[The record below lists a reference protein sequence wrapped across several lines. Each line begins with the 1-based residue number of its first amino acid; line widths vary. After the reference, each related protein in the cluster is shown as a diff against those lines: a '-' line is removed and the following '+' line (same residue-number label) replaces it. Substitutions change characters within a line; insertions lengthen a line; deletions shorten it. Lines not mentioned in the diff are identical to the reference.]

1 MRRNTTFGPVAF
13 TVLTLMAFP
22 VVQLAAQRAEE
33 DKPSHQT
40 YKLIDLGSFGG
51 PQAFINP
58 FGNGGPYINERGAV
72 VGQAETTVPAPPE
85 DLGFVCFPGPNVNHA
100 FEWQHGKL
108 TDMGAL
114 SPSENNCSD
123 ALGIN
128 ARGGMG
134 GVSTNGQIDPLLGIP
149 EFRAVVWDNG
159 RIINL
164 GTFGGNESCAA
175 SINNS
180 GQVAG
185 FALNAVPDSYSI
197 IGAIFFD
204 SPNSTQTRAFL
215 WQNGKKRDLGTLG
228 GPDAMVFSTGFLNE
242 SGQVAGVSYTNS
254 TPGPTGFPTL
264 DPFLWDGDN
273 MIDLGSLGGTFGFPL
288 ALNSRGQVVGYSD
301 LAGDATSHPFSWKLG
316 ILTDIGTF
324 GGSFGEADS
333 VNDRGEVVGAANL
346 PDESGHAF
354 LWKNGSLKDLGV
366 LPGDQCSHAVSINSQ
381 GQVVG
386 VSGVCASEVHRA
398 FLWEHGEMVDLKDLI
413 FPQSDVTLVGP
424 NVVGDNGEIGINGLP
439 SGCNNV
445 DKCGHAYLLI
455 PNGECDDDCERRISS
470 RQNNIAG
477 SPQIA
482 SGGNPAIRTT
492 APAGTIERLRVQIRQ
507 RLHLRGPSTMPLTS
521 F

>member
-1 MRRNTTFGPVAF
+1 
-13 TVLTLMAFP
+13 
-22 VVQLAAQRAEE
+22 
-33 DKPSHQT
+33 
-40 YKLIDLGSFGG
+40 
-51 PQAFINP
+51 
-58 FGNGGPYINERGAV
+58 
-72 VGQAETTVPAPPE
+72 
-85 DLGFVCFPGPNVNHA
+85 VNHA

-128 ARGGMG
+128 DRGGMA
-134 GVSTNGQIDPLLGIP
+134 GVSTNGQIDPLLGTP
-149 EFRAVVWDNG
+149 EFRAVVWNNG

-197 IGAIFFD
+197 IGALFFE

-228 GPDAMVFSTGFLNE
+228 GPDAMIFSTGFLNE
-242 SGQVAGVSYTNS
+242 SGQAAGVSYTNS

-288 ALNSRGQVVGYSD
+288 ALNNRGQVVGYSD
-301 LAGDATSHPFSWKLG
+301 LAGDATSHPFSWNLG

-324 GGSFGEADS
+324 GGSFGYADS
-333 VNDRGEVVGAANL
+333 VNDGGEVVGGASL
-346 PDESGHAF
+346 PDESRHAF

-366 LPGDQCSHAVSINSQ
+366 LPGDRCSGAWSINSQ

-413 FPQSDVTLVGP
+413 FPRSDVILVEP
-424 NVVGDNGEIGINGLP
+424 NVVADNGEIGINGLP
-439 SGCNNV
+439 PGCNNINE
-445 DKCGHAYLLI
+445 CGHAYLLI
-455 PNGECDDDCERRISS
+455 PNGECDDDCEGRIAA
-470 RQNNIAG
+470 RQNDIAG

-482 SGGNPAIRTT
+482 SRRNLAIRTT
-492 APAGTIERLRVQIRQ
+492 APAGAIERLRAQIRKQ
-507 RLHLRGPSTMPLTS
+507 LHLQGRSTMTS
-521 F
+521 D

>member
-1 MRRNTTFGPVAF
+1 MKRNTTFAAVAF

-33 DKPSHQT
+33 NKPRHQT
-40 YKLIDLGSFGG
+40 YKLIDLGTFGG
-51 PQAFINP
+51 PQGFINP
-58 FGNGGPYINERGAV
+58 FGNGGPYISGRGTV

-85 DLGFVCFPGPNVNHA
+85 DIGFVCYPGPNVNHA

-123 ALGIN
+123 AYGIN
-128 ARGGMG
+128 ARGGMA
-134 GVSTNGQIDPLLGIP
+134 GVSTNGQIDPLLGTP
-149 EFRAVVWDNG
+149 EFRAVVWNNG

-197 IGAIFFD
+197 IGDLFFG

-215 WQNGKKRDLGTLG
+215 WENGKKRDLGTLG
-228 GPDAMVFSTGFLNE
+228 GPDAMIFSTGFMNDR
-242 SGQVAGVSYTNS
+242 GQVAGVSYTNS

-264 DPFLWDGDN
+264 DPFLWNGAK
-273 MIDLGSLGGTFGFPL
+273 MIDLGSLGGTFGFGY
-288 ALNSRGQVVGYSD
+288 ALNRRGQVVGSSD
-301 LAGDATSHPFSWKLG
+301 LEGDLVAHPFFWDRG
-316 ILTDIGTF
+316 VMTDIGTF
-324 GGSFGEADS
+324 GGSFGDAFS
-333 VNDRGEVVGAANL
+333 VNDGGEVVGGANL
-346 PDESGHAF
+346 PDESRHAF

-366 LPGDQCSHAVSINSQ
+366 LPGDQCSGAWSINSQ

-386 VSGVCASEVHRA
+386 VSGVCHSEVHRA

-413 FPQSDVTLVGP
+413 FPRSDVILVEP
-424 NVVGDNGEIGINGLP
+424 NVVADNGEIGINGLP
-439 SGCNNV
+439 PGCNNINE
-445 DKCGHAYLLI
+445 CGHAYLLI
-455 PNGECDDDCERRISS
+455 PNGECDDDCEGRITA

-482 SGGNPAIRTT
+482 PRRNLAIRTT
-492 APAGTIERLRVQIRQ
+492 APAGAIERLRAQIRKQ
-507 RLHLRGPSTMPLTS
+507 LHPQGRSTMTS
-521 F
+521 D